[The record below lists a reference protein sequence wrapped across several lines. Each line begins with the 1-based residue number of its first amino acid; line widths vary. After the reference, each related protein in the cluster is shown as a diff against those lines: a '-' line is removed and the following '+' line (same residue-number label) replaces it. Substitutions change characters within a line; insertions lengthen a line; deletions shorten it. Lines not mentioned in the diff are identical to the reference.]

1 MRWALALLLISG
13 CSWALVTP
21 PPRYD
26 SGARP
31 LACTDE
37 WTPPIADTVMATGL
51 IGGAT
56 AAVLTEL
63 SPAVVIAAVLAAV
76 PYGFSAWYGY
86 PRVDRCRRLN
96 AQKRNGV

>member
-56 AAVLTEL
+56 AALLTEL
-63 SPAVVIAAVLAAV
+63 SPVVVISAVLAAV

-96 AQKRNGV
+96 AQKRVL